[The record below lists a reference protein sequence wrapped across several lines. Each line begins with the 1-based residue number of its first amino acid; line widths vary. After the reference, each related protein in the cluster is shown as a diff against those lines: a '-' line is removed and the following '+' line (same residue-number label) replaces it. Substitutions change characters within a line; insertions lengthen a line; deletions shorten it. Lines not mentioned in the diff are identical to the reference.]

1 MIDCA
6 IGPGAEYSKVC
17 TLEWRGEEL
26 DSEFIIH
33 HPDGS
38 FRRFAFD
45 DDHRITTTDGA
56 DHAETISIIF
66 HAFWEFSVGQDRYKL
81 PLPSDAERFGS

>member
-6 IGPGAEYSKVC
+6 IGPGAEYSEVC
-17 TLEWRGEEL
+17 TLEWLGDEL
-26 DSEFIIH
+26 DSEFLIH

-45 DDHRITTTDGA
+45 GEHQIVTTDGA
-56 DHAETISIIF
+56 DPAETIRAIS
-66 HAFWEFSVGQDRYKL
+66 HAFWEFSVGGDRYKL
-81 PLPSDAERFGS
+81 PLPDGYGE